1 MSFHDKKASIDDPLD
16 FRAEID
22 ALNERAW
29 RLESIDPQEGLRLS
43 RETYKLSTSGN
54 NRVNTYQKGVA
65 DSLFNQAHFNLNRGE
80 YPLALSQSLEALSL
94 YTDLRDSVRQAQSMR
109 TLAAIY
115 LSMNEYNKAMS
126 TLLKALEI
134 GRHLDDPTPLGEI
147 LMTMGMV
154 YLLAGD
160 SSQSILEFKKSLQ
173 IFQTSNNVK
182 LLAYIYCNLAAAY
195 KAEGEYEIFNQYLER
210 CEKAA
215 NQVGSDYIK
224 IDILRQRGQY
234 EIQQGNLDRANAYF
248 LQSLQLAETH
258 GYQADQVASS
268 IWISDVYFRRGKLK
282 EAADLLLVVLAQARK
297 NRYDVGSMHAYQ
309 NLAKIYEQLGDYANA
324 YSNLKV
330 YLDLELKITNEKND
344 LKYKSLE
351 TVYRTQSMQSEARI
365 IQNKNDQLEKEI
377 SERRWVEDALRQ
389 SEEKYRRLANIDPLT
404 GLNNRRYFYELAL
417 NEYRRIKRYYHPLA
431 IMMMDI
437 DHFKQINDQHGHLAG
452 DQILKMVARHM
463 ETIMREVDI
472 IGRFGGEE
480 FIVLFPETTM
490 EQAIPVAQRL
500 LHLFAHARFEIK
512 NELLQI
518 TVSIGLAGHEEN
530 LSLDLLINRSDQ
542 AMQAAQKQGGNR
554 LSVWEDRQVI

>member
-1 MSFHDKKASIDDPLD
+1 MTLNPLD
-16 FRAEID
+16 QNSTNLPDIKAEID
-22 ALNERAW
+22 ALNEKAW
-29 RLESIDPQEGLRLS
+29 QLESIDPQEGLRLS
-43 RETYKLSTSGN
+43 RESYQLSTN
-54 NRVNTYQKGVA
+54 NQFRLNNYQKGVA
-65 DSLFNQAHFNLNRGE
+65 DSLFNQANFNLDCGD
-80 YPLALSQSLEALSL
+80 YHLALAQSLEALSI
-94 YTDLRDSVRQAQSMR
+94 YTDIHDSARLAMSLR

-115 LSMNEYNKAMS
+115 LSMHEYNKAMS

-134 GRHLDDPTPLGEI
+134 ARHLDDPIPFGET

-160 SSQSILEFKKSLQ
+160 SSQAILEFKKGLQ

-182 LLAYIYCNLAAAY
+182 QLAYIYCNLAAAY
-195 KAEGEYEIFNQYLER
+195 KAEGEFEIFNQYLER

-215 NQVGSDYIK
+215 NQIGSDYIK
-224 IDILRQRGQY
+224 VDILRQRGQY
-234 EIQQGNLDRANAYF
+234 EIQQGNLDAAHSYF
-248 LQSLQLAETH
+248 LQSLQLAKNH

-268 IWISDVYFRRGKLK
+268 IWISDIYFRRGKLK
-282 EAADLLLVVLAQARK
+282 EAADLLLVVLAQAAR
-297 NRYDVGSMHAYQ
+297 NRYDEGSMYAHQ
-309 NLAKIYEQLGDYANA
+309 KLSQIYEQLGDYANA

-351 TVYRTQSMQSEARI
+351 TVYRTQSLQSEARI

-389 SEEKYRRLANIDPLT
+389 SEEKYRRLANIDQLT

-417 NEYRRIKRYYHPLA
+417 NEYRRIKRYYHPLV
-431 IMMMDI
+431 ILMLDI
-437 DHFKQINDQHGHLAG
+437 DQFKKINDQYGHLAG
-452 DQILKMVARHM
+452 DQILKMVARHLRKM
-463 ETIMREVDI
+463 MREVDI

-480 FIVLFPETTM
+480 FIVLLPETNI
-490 EQAIPVAQRL
+490 EQAIPVAKRL
-500 LHLFAHARFEIK
+500 LNLFSNARFEIK
-512 NELLQI
+512 NELVQI

-542 AMQAAQKQGGNR
+542 AMHTAQKLGGNQ
-554 LSVWEDRQVI
+554 LSVWEESGN